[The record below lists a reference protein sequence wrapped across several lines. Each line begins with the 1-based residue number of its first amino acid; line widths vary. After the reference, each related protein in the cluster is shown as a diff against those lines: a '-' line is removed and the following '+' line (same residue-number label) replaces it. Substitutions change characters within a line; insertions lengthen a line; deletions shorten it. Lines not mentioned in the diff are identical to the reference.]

1 MTSGPATRL
10 LAAFCA
16 MAGEWFRDEPRKV
29 DCAPHGGRFDATELG
44 RFRLAAPAVRASCL
58 AVASASAD
66 GDGSV
71 LLDYRVAA
79 VAIARGG
86 RGEKRGEQARRL
98 ADRVAFELAREQK
111 GEGGLRLWPQAAFS
125 ATELAPAVAGGPR
138 WGDIGEPREIRAAN
152 LYSAQLDGKGVA
164 LWAVTWLQQFRAR
177 PEDFAL
183 PGIEEGAIPETV
195 KSGFAP
201 DIGTG
206 HEGDYGQVAPEEGA

>member
-16 MAGEWFRDEPRKV
+16 LAETWFRAEPRKV

-44 RFRLAAPAVRASCL
+44 RFRLAAPAVRPACL
-58 AVASASAD
+58 AVASAKAD

-86 RGEKRGEQARRL
+86 RGEQRGEQARRL
-98 ADRVAFELAREQK
+98 ADRIAFELAREQK
-111 GEGGLRLWPQAAFS
+111 GEDSRRLWPQATFS
-125 ATELAPAVAGGPR
+125 ATELDPAAGGSAR
-138 WGDIGEPREIRAAN
+138 WGDIGEPREVRAAN

-164 LWAVTWLQQFRAR
+164 LWAVTWLQQFRAA
-177 PEDFAL
+177 PQDFDL
-183 PGIEEGAIPETV
+183 PLPDPAGIPETV
-195 KSGFAP
+195 LSARAP
-201 DIGTG
+201 ETGRG
-206 HEGDYGQVAPEEGA
+206 HEGAYEQVHPEEGA